1 MTNSN
6 LPPWKAKMA
15 AVDDAQRI
23 FSGKRWGQDAVK
35 IAETAADYVRDMDNR
50 LKRAAIAHTIALHR
64 TPPPPAPTEPPPPGL
79 PYSEQWL
86 DPVILKR
93 AMGTSAGSHAKAV
106 AEAVSAHAQDASQM
120 AADVAANATFN
131 AWKDYVDQQM
141 APSVAFAPAGAPAQP

>member
-6 LPPWKAKMA
+6 LPPWKAKVA

-35 IAETAADYVRDMDNR
+35 IAETAANYVRDMDNR
-50 LKRAAIAHTIALHR
+50 LKRAAVAHTIALHR
-64 TPPPPAPTEPPPPGL
+64 TPPPPMPTEPPPPGL

-86 DPVILKR
+86 DPRILKQ
-93 AMGTSAGSHAKAV
+93 AMGTTAGSHAKAV
-106 AEAVSAHAQDASQM
+106 AEALGAHAQEAAQG

-131 AWKDYVDQQM
+131 NWKDAVDQHMQAM
-141 APSVAFAPAGAPAQP
+141 AAFAPAGAPAQP